1 MHAYYIHPT
10 CVLLLPFPLSC
21 FGVTRGQR
29 HACHDIQ
36 VHIQLLVDECVRVLH
51 IVTDI
56 KVLHIVTDIKVL
68 HIVTDIK
75 ALQGTTYSH

>member
-1 MHAYYIHPT
+1 MPTTYIQPVYYCYHS
-10 CVLLLPFPLSC
+10 LSLVC

-56 KVLHIVTDIKVL
+56 KVLHIVTDIEVL
-68 HIVTDIK
+68 HIVTDK
-75 ALQGTTYSH
+75 LRYNT

>member
-1 MHAYYIHPT
+1 MN
-10 CVLLLPFPLSC
+10 VLVSATTRLQPFPLSC

-56 KVLHIVTDIKVL
+56 KVLRIA
-68 HIVTDIK
+68 TDIK
-75 ALQGTTYSH
+75 ALEGATYSH

>member
-1 MHAYYIHPT
+1 MQPSQ
-10 CVLLLPFPLSC
+10 PFPLSC

-29 HACHDIQ
+29 HECHDIQ
-36 VHIQLLVDECVRVLH
+36 VHIQLLVNECLRVLH

-75 ALQGTTYSH
+75 VLQGTTYSH

>member
-1 MHAYYIHPT
+1 MLRILKFTKLFFKNRQQGLQEQQEQQEDYK
-10 CVLLLPFPLSC
+10 
-21 FGVTRGQR
+21 
-29 HACHDIQ
+29 
-36 VHIQLLVDECVRVLH
+36 VLH

-75 ALQGTTYSH
+75 VLQGTTYSH